1 MGTKYE
7 KDSVSLVCR
16 ASYKVPQKKM
26 HSVKISPIKGK
37 VQNCDKVRFQK
48 PYSSYAWELQEK
60 STNIVQVSNDD
71 VNT

>member
-7 KDSVSLVCR
+7 KDSVGLVCR

-37 VQNCDKVRFQK
+37 VQNCDKVWFQK
-48 PYSSYAWELQEK
+48 PYSSYA
-60 STNIVQVSNDD
+60 
-71 VNT
+71 